1 MREVHVAQ
9 IVETVA
15 RLCQEANYELGEAE
29 LAAFRTA
36 ADREQSTLG
45 KRVLL
50 QILENAQ
57 IARDQR
63 LPLCQDTG
71 FTVVFLEVGQD
82 LRIVGGY
89 LYDAINEGV
98 RRGYTEG
105 YLRKSMVDKPLTV
118 RKNTGDNTPAII
130 HAEIVPGD
138 RLKIVVAPK
147 GAGSENVTRLGM
159 LKPADGLTGFKRFVF
174 SAVKEAGPNACPPF
188 IVGVGV
194 GGTSEKAVQL
204 AKKAIVRPLGQKNPD
219 PEIAALEE
227 ELLELVNKSGVG
239 PLGFGGIVTA
249 IAVHIET
256 YPTHIA
262 SLPVAVNLQCHSAR
276 HKEAVL

>member
-1 MREVHVAQ
+1 MRQIHVDDIAS
-9 IVETVA
+9 TVA
-15 RLCQEANYELGEAE
+15 RLCQEANYELGEVE
-29 LAAFRTA
+29 LAAFRRA
-36 ADREQSTLG
+36 AERERSVLG

-50 QILENAQ
+50 QILENAEV
-57 IARDQR
+57 AREQR

-71 FTVVFLEVGQD
+71 FTVVFLELGQD
-82 LRIVGGY
+82 VQVVGGY

-105 YLRKSMVDKPLTV
+105 YLRKSMVDKPLTA

-130 HAEIVPGD
+130 HTEIVPGD
-138 RLKIVVAPK
+138 RLRIVVAPK
-147 GAGSENVTRLGM
+147 GAGSENVTRLAM

-219 PEIAALEE
+219 PEIAALED

-239 PLGFGGIVTA
+239 PLGFGGLVTA
-249 IAVHIET
+249 LAVHIET